1 MTMVANCSILSQFKA
16 AGRFF
21 FIHFFPFSA
30 IISHS
35 SSRSKNMPLNSTKA
49 RAVAHKSFPLDVST
63 AISFGHPVITA
74 SLLTLHS
81 ASNSSVRSQAPEACC
96 SDINDEKSKRDDFV
110 SVLELPSNGPAARKE
125 PGSSQFVIFRHT
137 GRQEYERCTLVP
149 LNSGTFF
156 KQSIVVD
163 ERWRRRDA
171 KTRKDRDFTR
181 GTIRFV
187 KGPDTGSWFSLS
199 TATIDVY
206 FDTTFADLLTLT
218 MADWPSSFSTPD
230 ISLSSSCL
238 TWIKDF
244 AAKPW
249 RTVLELGSKTV
260 SVVMAAVGVG
270 NLIACSTFIPFVN
283 VPCSL
288 TTVCPSWIA
297 FSEGFI
303 RPYTTSLSPL

>member
-16 AGRFF
+16 TGRFLC
-21 FIHFFPFSA
+21 IHFFPFSA

-35 SSRSKNMPLNSTKA
+35 SSRSKNLPLNSTKA

-96 SDINDEKSKRDDFV
+96 SDINDKKGEPGEFV
-110 SVLELPSNGPAARKE
+110 SVLEISSHRPASGE
-125 PGSSQFVIFRHT
+125 EF
-137 GRQEYERCTLVP
+137 GRTLNLLHFNSLFLGFFIDDEYKL
-149 LNSGTFF
+149 
-156 KQSIVVD
+156 
-163 ERWRRRDA
+163 A
-171 KTRKDRDFTR
+171 KAD
-181 GTIRFV
+181 TICFI

-218 MADWPSSFSTPD
+218 MADWPSSNSSSD
-230 ISLSSSCL
+230 SSLSSSCL

-249 RTVLELGSKTV
+249 RIALELGSKTV

-288 TTVCPSWIA
+288 TTVCPPWIA